1 MKVSDIV
8 RRSGIPAHV
17 VRYYTRVG
25 LLRPA
30 REESNGYRI
39 FTQGDVSRLHFIR
52 LAKNLGYTLQ
62 EIGQILHDAE
72 QGTSPCPRVRRIIE
86 LRIGENGRRLEEL
99 NGLQHRMVR
108 ALAKW
113 RTMPDGVPD
122 GDRVCELIE
131 STAEP

>member
-1 MKVSDIV
+1 MKVSEVV
-8 RRSGIPAHV
+8 RRSGVPAHV
-17 VRYYTRVG
+17 VRYYARVG

-30 REESNGYRI
+30 REESNGYRV
-39 FTQGDVSRLHFIR
+39 FTQTDVSRLHFIR

-72 QGTSPCPRVRRIIE
+72 QGRSPCPRVRQIIE
-86 LRIGENGRRLEEL
+86 RRIGENGRRLGEL
-99 NGLQHRMVR
+99 NALQHRMER